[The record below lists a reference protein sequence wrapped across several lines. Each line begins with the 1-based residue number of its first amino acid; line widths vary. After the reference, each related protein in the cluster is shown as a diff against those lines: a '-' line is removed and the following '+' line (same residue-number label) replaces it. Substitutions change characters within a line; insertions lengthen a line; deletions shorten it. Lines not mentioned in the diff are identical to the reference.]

1 MFVSHTYANTFFVSY
16 IILTYDDESSS
27 IYYYNK
33 RHKTLFYMNTFWTS
47 ASAFNLEIQ
56 SSMNIYIYVYIYMFV
71 FIIYIYDIG
80 NTIRCIF
87 SCSVKCSCYLL
98 DNAIKKVKLLDKCSI
113 RTSIHFT
120 CCGWTYQSIQL
131 TYLLHRMEYYF

>member
-56 SSMNIYIYVYIYMFV
+56 SSMNTHITWTSRRTICIYVIYN
-71 FIIYIYDIG
+71 IG
-80 NTIRCIF
+80 TTIRCIF
-87 SCSVKCSCYLL
+87 SFSVKCSRYMW
-98 DNAIKKVKLLDKCSI
+98 DNAIKKVKLLDKCII